1 MTVSADP
8 VAVEWARVAAAAA
21 SDKKAEDIVAFDVS
35 EVLVITDAFL
45 VCTAGNPRQV
55 AAVVDEVERRVK
67 AAGATI
73 VRREGQREGG
83 WVLLDFVD
91 LVVHVQQ
98 PETRVLYDLERL
110 WRDQPQIDV
119 SDLPAG
125 T

>member
-8 VAVEWARVAAAAA
+8 VAVEWARIAAAAA
-21 SDKKAEDIVAFDVS
+21 ADKKAEDIVAFDVS

-67 AAGATI
+67 AAGAAT

-98 PETRVLYDLERL
+98 PETRVLYGLERL
-110 WRDQPQIDV
+110 WRDQPQIDL
-119 SDLPAG
+119 SDLPVG